1 MQLNTVH
8 MVNDN
13 IERKR
18 EIEEYVCKKE
28 IYGCKMVDKGETI
41 VVLIFLLS
49 FVLSP

>member
-13 IERKR
+13 IERRR

-28 IYGCKMVDKGETI
+28 IYGCKMVDKGENDRRSY
-41 VVLIFLLS
+41 FFCSLL
-49 FVLSP
+49 F